1 MGRTVNEIIWQS
13 VVVGGAML
21 GVAGCPL
28 GGGGGGRVC
37 RPARAEEMPR
47 SPMWDVQPATTPL
60 AEQPV
65 PEEEAEAEG
74 GMPIADLEYAVMLTS
89 EPSGAQVFVN
99 DTLFGVTPLM
109 VQLQGGEVAV
119 RVELEGYA
127 TAPHT
132 MPIDQHLVAHV
143 QLVTVEEA
151 SRPTEVC
158 EHRGRGFVVA

>member
-1 MGRTVNEIIWQS
+1 MGRTVNEIIWRS

-21 GVAGCPL
+21 GVAGCPF
-28 GGGGGGRVC
+28 GGGGGGQVC

-60 AEQPV
+60 AEQPI
-65 PEEEAEAEG
+65 PEDGE
-74 GMPIADLEYAVMLTS
+74 MPTEDVSYAVMVVS
-89 EPSGAQVFVN
+89 EPSGARVFMN
-99 DTLFGVTPLM
+99 DTLVGETPLR
-109 VQLQGGEVAV
+109 VDVPGGEVAL

-132 MPIDQHLVAHV
+132 MPVDQDLEAHV

-151 SRPTEVC
+151 NRPTEVC